1 MGVVL
6 TKAASFILII
16 VLGYI
21 LKRIG
26 FFKPD
31 DFQLVSR
38 MVLNITLPCAV
49 ITNFEKLSLE
59 TSLLM
64 LVAIGVF
71 CNLVM
76 IATGYIVSWRRTHTE
91 KAFNMINYS
100 GYNIGC
106 FTLPYVQNF
115 LGPVGVVATCLFDAG
130 NSVLCTGGTYS
141 IASAVANNERTNAA
155 SYLKKMFSSIPM
167 DTYLIMLVLSL
178 LHITLPTGVTA
189 FTGIVGQANGFLA
202 MLMIGIGFEL
212 RLEKSQVSGILKA
225 VIIRYGMAILF
236 AAFFYFLLPL
246 PLEVRLVLVIIAFA
260 PISAVCTAFT
270 QKCGGNVAMSSTL
283 NSLSILISIV
293 LMTSLMVVLKIA

>member
-1 MGVVL
+1 VGIVL
-6 TKAASFILII
+6 MKAASFVMII
-16 VLGYI
+16 VLGYF

-26 FFKPD
+26 FFKQA
-31 DFQLVSR
+31 DFNLISR

-49 ITNFEKLSLE
+49 ITSFEELSLE
-59 TSLLM
+59 TSLLI
-64 LVAIGVF
+64 LVGIGVV

-76 IATGYIVSWRRTHTE
+76 IGTGYMVSRRRTHTE
-91 KAFNMINYS
+91 KAFNMINFS

-115 LGPVGVVATCLFDAG
+115 LGPAGVVATCLFDAG

-141 IASAVANNERTNAA
+141 IASAVANKEKTTVAPF
-155 SYLKKMFSSIPM
+155 LKKMFSSVPM
-167 DTYLIMLVLSL
+167 DTYLIMLALSL
-178 LHITLPTGVTA
+178 LHITLPKGVTS

-212 RLEKSQVSGILKA
+212 QLEKSQVAKILKA
-225 VIIRYGMAILF
+225 IMIRYGMAVLF
-236 AAFFYFLLPL
+236 AAGFYFLLPL
-246 PLEVRLVLVIIAFA
+246 PLEVRLVLVLIAFA

-293 LMTSLMVVLKIA
+293 LMTSLMVMLNMA